1 MGAKC
6 YFDYNTKAKDRNGNS
21 LDIGGTNRL
30 LFYAYDEDGMSYG
43 LDYIMIEDEFAV
55 VFEGVNTSASDA
67 TYAGSFLCLTDN
79 GRYAYAI
86 LAGETEWRG
95 YGWSGR
101 KVAVGFNEAVFGY
114 LYTEDNTDITLPEE
128 GGSQSI
134 HIEPMLAGQDGTM
147 LDIDQNSELP
157 EWISLDIENEVYTDD
172 EYSFDLVVTAD
183 PLTSAS
189 GAPRKEAAAGRQAT
203 FTVMQPGAKLDITV
217 TQGTVTG
224 ISDVKVTKT
233 ATDGKVY
240 NIAGQRLNSNAKG
253 LIVKDGKK
261 FIVK

>member
-1 MGAKC
+1 
-6 YFDYNTKAKDRNGNS
+6 
-21 LDIGGTNRL
+21 
-30 LFYAYDEDGMSYG
+30 
-43 LDYIMIEDEFAV
+43 
-55 VFEGVNTSASDA
+55 
-67 TYAGSFLCLTDN
+67 
-79 GRYAYAI
+79 
-86 LAGETEWRG
+86 
-95 YGWSGR
+95 
-101 KVAVGFNEAVFGY
+101 
-114 LYTEDNTDITLPEE
+114 
-128 GGSQSI
+128 
-134 HIEPMLAGQDGTM
+134 M

-189 GAPRKEAAAGRQAT
+189 GAPRKEAAAGRTAE
-203 FTVMQPGAKLDITV
+203 FTVFQPGAKLDITV

-240 NIAGQRLNSNAKG
+240 NIAGQRLNNNAKG

>member
-1 MGAKC
+1 
-6 YFDYNTKAKDRNGNS
+6 
-21 LDIGGTNRL
+21 
-30 LFYAYDEDGMSYG
+30 
-43 LDYIMIEDEFAV
+43 
-55 VFEGVNTSASDA
+55 
-67 TYAGSFLCLTDN
+67 
-79 GRYAYAI
+79 
-86 LAGETEWRG
+86 
-95 YGWSGR
+95 
-101 KVAVGFNEAVFGY
+101 
-114 LYTEDNTDITLPEE
+114 
-128 GGSQSI
+128 
-134 HIEPMLAGQDGTM
+134 M

-183 PLTSAS
+183 PLSSAS

-217 TQGTVTG
+217 TQGTVSG

-233 ATDGKVY
+233 TTDGKVY